1 MAKRFDGRRVLVTG
15 GGSGIGRAAAAGLE
29 AEGAAVA
36 VLDNRQE
43 ALDALD
49 FEAATFL
56 ADVTD
61 PAEAV
66 TAAAAAL
73 GGLDGVVNSA
83 GIDLLSPFAE
93 MALAD
98 WQRVLAVNLTGAMAV
113 CQAALPAL
121 TAAGGGTIVN
131 VASGAGLRPLA
142 DRTAYCTSKAGLVML
157 SKTLALELA
166 DRHIRVNAVCPGA
179 VDTPLFRGGFSGAE
193 PTAADIEMVRARY
206 ALQRVAEP
214 EEIAAAI
221 LFLTAAESSYITGT
235 ALAVDGGRTFH

>member
-1 MAKRFDGRRVLVTG
+1 MATRFEGRRVLVTG
-15 GGSGIGRAAAAGLE
+15 GGSGIGRAAAAGLK

-36 VLDNRQE
+36 VLDNRQA

-61 PAEAV
+61 PVEAV
-66 TAAAAAL
+66 TAAADAL

-83 GIDLLSPFAE
+83 GIDLVAPFAE

-142 DRTAYCTSKAGLVML
+142 DRTAYCASKAGLVML

-166 DRHIRVNAVCPGA
+166 DRNIRVNAVCPGA
-179 VDTPLFRGGFSGAE
+179 VDTPLFRGGFEGPE

-214 EEIAAAI
+214 AEIAAAI
-221 LFLTAAESSYITGT
+221 RFLTSAESSYVTGA